1 MPGDAG
7 WTGRSVIN
15 YTLEICAQCR
25 LPFAA
30 DSTKPWLRKCTPCWK
45 LGKGYVLGKADRD
58 QQFLARQLDDMAR
71 RCAPAPAP
79 ALSRDVV
86 TTLITLC
93 HPDKHQNSAV
103 ATRATA
109 MLLDLRSVVNGR

>member
-7 WTGRSVIN
+7 WTGRRVMIN

-58 QQFLARQLDDMAR
+58 QQFLARVNDRAGWASVGSICRNSQSS
-71 RCAPAPAP
+71 PAERE
-79 ALSRDVV
+79 L
-86 TTLITLC
+86 
-93 HPDKHQNSAV
+93 
-103 ATRATA
+103 
-109 MLLDLRSVVNGR
+109 M